1 MSSPLYKL
9 IEEYKEFF
17 KEEFILFP
25 RTSLSGVNYYM
36 LVPRSREK
44 SKIQTEDGVLTAV
57 VFQITVY
64 EKMRKEVQNSTFHI
78 TINLIDENK
87 NGYVARIYYS
97 ELGQYLFTT
106 IKDKENTSIDIN
118 GPENLLKFGTNNIAP
133 FVVKI

>member
-87 NGYVARIYYS
+87 NH
-97 ELGQYLFTT
+97 
-106 IKDKENTSIDIN
+106 
-118 GPENLLKFGTNNIAP
+118 
-133 FVVKI
+133 